1 MTAYN
6 KGDIYLANVIFT
18 DGTAV
23 KKRPVAIVSGKSFN
37 SKRDEVISDSRLPT
51 IPTARARWRL
61 CFGAEV

>member
-37 SKRDEVISDSRLPT
+37 SKPT
-51 IPTARARWRL
+51 SYYSNCESSMAIMLWS
-61 CFGAEV
+61 